1 MHKTTLSIALSA
13 LLTLISTSIFAG
25 TLSVNV
31 MDKEGKPAP
40 DAVVVLIPTGKG
52 SPKNALPMQATVAQE
67 KMQFIPAVSV
77 VAKGARVRFINN
89 DAWDHHVRAT
99 PAGMALQAA
108 GSASGLELR
117 LEGKPDGK
125 PAKSAEM
132 SMDKAG
138 ANSAMLL
145 GCFMHGSMRGHV
157 YVSESPWALKTAADG
172 MATFDDVP
180 EGAVQVKVWH
190 ADQLIDLP
198 PIQVTLGAAMLKQQ
212 VQLQIVPRRRRV

>member
-1 MHKTTLSIALSA
+1 MPKTTLLIAIYAAAAMASA
-13 LLTLISTSIFAG
+13 SIFAG
-25 TLSVNV
+25 TLSVSV
-31 MDKEGKPAP
+31 VDKEGKPAL
-40 DAVVVLIPTGKG
+40 DAVVVLLPAGKG
-52 SPKNALPMQATVAQE
+52 SPKNALPMQASVVQE

-77 VAKGARVRFINN
+77 VAKGAKVRFSNN

-99 PAGMALQAA
+99 PAGMAQLSAGAA
-108 GSASGLELR
+108 NGLELR

-145 GCFMHGSMRGHV
+145 GCFLHGSMRGHV
-157 YVSESPWALKTAADG
+157 YVSESPWAMKTAADG

-180 EGAVQVKVWH
+180 EGGVQIKVWH

-198 PIQVTLGAAMLKQQ
+198 PSQVTLGTSPVKQQ
-212 VQLQIVPRRRRV
+212 VQLQIVPRRKRV

>member
-1 MHKTTLSIALSA
+1 MRKTTLSIAVCVLTA
-13 LLTLISTSIFAG
+13 LTSTSIFAG
-25 TLSVNV
+25 TLSVSV
-31 MDKEGKPAP
+31 LDKEGKPAP

-52 SPKNALPMQATVAQE
+52 NPKNALPMQATVAQE

-77 VAKGARVRFINN
+77 VAKGAKVRFVNN

-99 PAGMALQAA
+99 PAGMAQLSA
-108 GSASGLELR
+108 GASNGLELR
-117 LEGKPDGK
+117 LEGKTDGK
-125 PAKSAEM
+125 PAKSAEL

-180 EGAVQVKVWH
+180 EGAVQIKVWH

-198 PIQVTLGAAMLKQQ
+198 QSQVTLGAAVLKQQ
-212 VQLQIVPRRRRV
+212 VQLQIVPRRKRV

>member
-1 MHKTTLSIALSA
+1 
-13 LLTLISTSIFAG
+13 
-25 TLSVNV
+25 
-31 MDKEGKPAP
+31 
-40 DAVVVLIPTGKG
+40 
-52 SPKNALPMQATVAQE
+52 
-67 KMQFIPAVSV
+67 
-77 VAKGARVRFINN
+77 
-89 DAWDHHVRAT
+89 
-99 PAGMALQAA
+99 MALQAA
-108 GSASGLELR
+108 GSATGLELR

-157 YVSESPWALKTAADG
+157 YVSESPWAMKTAADG

-198 PIQVTLGAAMLKQQ
+198 PNQVTVGAAVLRQQ
-212 VQLQIVPRRRRV
+212 VQLQIVPRRKRV